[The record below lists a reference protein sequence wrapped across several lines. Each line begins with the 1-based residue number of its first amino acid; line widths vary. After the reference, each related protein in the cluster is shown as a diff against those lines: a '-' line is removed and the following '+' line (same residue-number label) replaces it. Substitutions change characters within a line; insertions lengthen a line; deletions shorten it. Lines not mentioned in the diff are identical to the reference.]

1 VRIVYDL
8 EIPKLQHYEPSRR
21 GGNMPF
27 SKRMVELE
35 SQMEALVNRMDRLE
49 ALVDGISAKLESIEK
64 LLT

>member
-1 VRIVYDL
+1 
-8 EIPKLQHYEPSRR
+8 
-21 GGNMPF
+21 MPF

-35 SQMEALVNRMDRLE
+35 SQMEALVIRMDRLE